1 MFLFLASLHTLF
13 VREHNRICDLLKAEN
28 FKHKSDEILYQIAR
42 KILIG
47 EYQSIVFGEF
57 LPAIIGN
64 QDLQELTLSIGKSNF

>member
-1 MFLFLASLHTLF
+1 MLLFLGSLHTLF
-13 VREHNRICDLLKAEN
+13 VREHNRICDLLIAEN
-28 FKHKSDEILYQIAR
+28 FKYKSDEILYQMAR

-47 EYQSIVFGEF
+47 EYQNIVFGEF